1 MFPATMDPVTQSA
14 SSRPPCYRAK
24 IVAFDHLIPLIA
36 GRKGAGDK
44 IVHAH
49 GVFDLLH
56 VGHIRHLKEAKQMGD
71 VLVVTLTPDR
81 FVNKGPHRPAFPE
94 DLRAEALAA
103 LEVVDYVA
111 INLWPT
117 SVETIARIQPHIYV
131 KGSEFVNEASDIT
144 GAIAVEADA
153 VRQAGGRVQ
162 FTEDIAFSS
171 SNLLNRFLSAF
182 PPEVEIYLEKLRRR
196 FSMDEILSWL
206 EKCGSLRPLVVG
218 EAILEEYVFCTGLGK
233 STKDPVMAVQH
244 DGMEVYLGG
253 SLAIANHLAGFC
265 EEVILLTQL
274 GDTERSEKLVR
285 ERLSRNVRP
294 ILLTKSD
301 SPTIQK
307 RRLLDR
313 YSGMKLLEVYR
324 MNEQITSGEDSRQV
338 VLNLEDN
345 LKSELVDLVITADYG
360 HGMLDRA
367 SIDMLCEKSPFLAL
381 NVQCN
386 DGNFGLNSIFK
397 YSRADYICMAAH
409 ELAMEIRDR
418 QIGKQEKVR
427 HLAQRIKC
435 PQFTITYGKDGSLH
449 YHVTGGFHAAP
460 SLAVKVIDRVG
471 AGDAVLAFT
480 SLLAKAGAPCEIVGL
495 IGNAVGA
502 ILVSEVGNR
511 GSLNRVTLA
520 RFLVSLLK

>member
-1 MFPATMDPVTQSA
+1 MDPVTQSA

-233 STKDPVMAVQH
+233 STKDPVWPCSTT
-244 DGMEVYLGG
+244 GW
-253 SLAIANHLAGFC
+253 
-265 EEVILLTQL
+265 
-274 GDTERSEKLVR
+274 RS
-285 ERLSRNVRP
+285 
-294 ILLTKSD
+294 I
-301 SPTIQK
+301 
-307 RRLLDR
+307 
-313 YSGMKLLEVYR
+313 
-324 MNEQITSGEDSRQV
+324 SGEALPLPIIWRVSAK
-338 VLNLEDN
+338 
-345 LKSELVDLVITADYG
+345 KSY
-360 HGMLDRA
+360 
-367 SIDMLCEKSPFLAL
+367 
-381 NVQCN
+381 
-386 DGNFGLNSIFK
+386 
-397 YSRADYICMAAH
+397 Y
-409 ELAMEIRDR
+409 
-418 QIGKQEKVR
+418 
-427 HLAQRIKC
+427 
-435 PQFTITYGKDGSLH
+435 
-449 YHVTGGFHAAP
+449 
-460 SLAVKVIDRVG
+460 
-471 AGDAVLAFT
+471 
-480 SLLAKAGAPCEIVGL
+480 
-495 IGNAVGA
+495 
-502 ILVSEVGNR
+502 
-511 GSLNRVTLA
+511 
-520 RFLVSLLK
+520 